1 LPAHPRS
8 LLVDLT
14 IREFQ
19 SNPSMKAP
27 KKKPASATRRVS
39 PKLPRKKL
47 ADKLDRPLQTRLES
61 EFFEAVNSAKAYV
74 KDPERLRDLAT
85 EVAQKALSL
94 PQETFKGTFV
104 YLQTMLRLI
113 RAYYRGQYRAIPV
126 TTLLIIVAAL
136 IYLVNPLD
144 LIPDWIPGLGLIDD
158 AFILALVV
166 RRTREAL
173 DAFIDWESAAT

>member
-1 LPAHPRS
+1 
-8 LLVDLT
+8 
-14 IREFQ
+14 
-19 SNPSMKAP
+19 MKAP
-27 KKKPASATRRVS
+27 RKKPARRALQKS
-39 PKLPRKKL
+39 RKKVI
-47 ADKLDRPLQTRLES
+47 AKFDQPLQARLES
-61 EFFEAVNSAKAYV
+61 EFFEAVKSAKDYV

-85 EVAQKALSL
+85 EVAQKTLSL
-94 PQETFKGTFV
+94 PQETFKGTLV
-104 YLQTMLRLI
+104 YLQAMLRLI

-144 LIPDWIPGLGLIDD
+144 LIPDWIPGLGLLDD

-173 DAFIDWESAAT
+173 DAFIEWERPAPSSLDQQ

>member
-1 LPAHPRS
+1 
-8 LLVDLT
+8 
-14 IREFQ
+14 
-19 SNPSMKAP
+19 MKAP
-27 KKKPASATRRVS
+27 KKKPASVIRRVPRKS
-39 PKLPRKKL
+39 PGKKL
-47 ADKLDRPLQTRLES
+47 AGKFDRPLQTRLES

-85 EVAQKALSL
+85 EVAQKTLSL

-144 LIPDWIPGLGLIDD
+144 LIPDWIPTLGLIDD
-158 AFILALVV
+158 AFVIALVA
-166 RRTREAL
+166 RKTREAL
-173 DAFIDWESAAT
+173 DAFIEWESATR